1 MRYKEMIATE
11 DTTQMYD
18 AWASYRGQLTNYVLD
33 GVEDFYRRQYLLR
46 TGKLRAEGFS
56 LETELVHIG
65 KKPVVAIWG
74 AGNCSDLELYPISRI
89 AKLVLI
95 DREVARTK
103 QARER
108 NGLTE
113 AECACIDLGFW
124 EVYEEEERFF
134 AELLEQGADDL
145 HLSQYLDNLA
155 LSIMEQKQT
164 VQEMD
169 KLFDFSVVSG
179 LASQLNARF
188 YGLLHIYGRNLQ
200 KLPHVTASLLRMNEN
215 ASASLYDMVVQ
226 TTKNAVFCGNELMV
240 AEAAQADVLSAHAD
254 DWSEFCEEAL
264 LEGNACYAKE
274 RCEVSGS
281 REFLQTVEA
290 RNASGENRIMHR
302 GGIVWP
308 FSQDR
313 YYFMDVLML
322 EIVNKKTK
330 R

>member
-18 AWASYRGQLTNYVLD
+18 AWASYRGQLTNYVSD
-33 GVEDFYRRQYLLR
+33 GVEDFYRKQYLLR

-56 LETELVHIG
+56 LEMELTHIG
-65 KKPVVAIWG
+65 EKPVVAIWG
-74 AGNCSDLELYPISRI
+74 AGNCSDLDLYQISRI

-95 DREVARTK
+95 DREVDRTK
-103 QARER
+103 KARDR
-108 NGLTE
+108 YGLTE
-113 AECACIDLGFW
+113 TECACIDLGFW

-134 AELLEQGADDL
+134 ADLLEQGADDL
-145 HLSQYLDNLA
+145 HLSQYLDNLTHT
-155 LSIMEQKQT
+155 ITEQKRIMQK
-164 VQEMD
+164 MD

-200 KLPHVTASLLRMNEN
+200 KLPQVTASLLRMNEN

-226 TTKNAVFCGNELMV
+226 TTKNAVFCGNELMA
-240 AEAAQADVLSAHAD
+240 AEAAQADVLSALAD
-254 DWSEFCEEAL
+254 DWSEVCEEAL
-264 LEGNACYAKE
+264 SDGNACYAKD

-281 REFLQTVEA
+281 REILQIIED
-290 RNASGENRIMHR
+290 RIASGENRIMHR
-302 GGIVWP
+302 AGMVWP
-308 FSQDR
+308 FSLNR
-313 YYFMDVLML
+313 YYFMDVLTL